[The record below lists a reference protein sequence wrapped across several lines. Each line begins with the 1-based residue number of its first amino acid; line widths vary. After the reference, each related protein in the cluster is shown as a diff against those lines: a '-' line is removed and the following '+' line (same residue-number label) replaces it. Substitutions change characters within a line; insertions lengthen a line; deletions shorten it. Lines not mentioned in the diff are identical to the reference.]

1 MKLSNR
7 QIGAVGVSRV
17 ASALL
22 RLGYSVLAP
31 LEDYA
36 GYDLVAEKRGKF
48 TRIQVKTSE
57 RKDPRRNRYGF
68 MTSKGINNNKTTYK
82 KSAVDFLVLWG
93 MDDDLFWLVETK
105 SCNKKN
111 YKATLR
117 TGSSW
122 RVLSDL

>member
-1 MKLSNR
+1 
-7 QIGAVGVSRV
+7 V

-31 LEDYA
+31 LEDYS

-57 RKDPRRNRYGF
+57 RKDPYRNRYGF
-68 MTSKGINNNKTTYK
+68 MTAKGLNKSKTIYK
-82 KSAVDFLVLWG
+82 SGVDAFVLWG
-93 MDDDLFWLVETK
+93 MDDDIFWLVKAKDCKTK
-105 SCNKKN
+105 S
-111 YKATLR
+111 YKATIR

-122 RVLSDL
+122 RILSDL

>member
-1 MKLSNR
+1 VKLSNR

-31 LEDYA
+31 LEDCS
-36 GYDLVAEKRGKF
+36 GYDLVAEKHGKF

-57 RKDPRRNRYGF
+57 RKDPYRNRYGF
-68 MTSKGINNNKTTYK
+68 MTSKGLNKSKTIYK
-82 KSAVDFLVLWG
+82 SGVDAFVLWG
-93 MDDDLFWLVETK
+93 MDDDIFWLVK
-105 SCNKKN
+105 AKDCKRKN

-122 RVLSDL
+122 RILSDL

>member
-31 LEDYA
+31 LEDFA

-57 RKDPRRNRYGF
+57 RKDPRCNRYGF
-68 MTSKGINNNKTTYK
+68 MTCTGANTKLPYKGG
-82 KSAVDFLVLWG
+82 VDVFVLWG
-93 MDDDLFWLVETK
+93 MDDDMFWLVRAKNCK
-105 SCNKKN
+105 SKN

-122 RVLSDL
+122 RILADL

>member
-31 LEDYA
+31 LEDCS
-36 GYDLVAEKRGKF
+36 GYDLVAENRNRYV
-48 TRIQVKTSE
+48 RIQVKTSE
-57 RKDPRRNRYGF
+57 RKDPSRNRYSF
-68 MTSKGINNNKTTYK
+68 MTSRGLGGKEMYRGG
-82 KSAVDFLVLWG
+82 VDMFVCYGLE
-93 MDDDLFWLVETK
+93 DDLFWMVSPKKCK
-105 SCNKKN
+105 SKS

-117 TGSSW
+117 TGSGW
-122 RVLSDL
+122 RILSDL

>member
-57 RKDPRRNRYGF
+57 RKDPRGNRYGF
-68 MTSKGINNNKTTYK
+68 MTSKGCDTKQAYK
-82 KSAVDFLVLWG
+82 SGVDAFVLYG
-93 MDDDLFWLVETK
+93 LDDDMFWLVK
-105 SCNKKN
+105 AKNCKKKN

-122 RVLSDL
+122 RILSDL

>member
-1 MKLSNR
+1 MSNR

-31 LEDYA
+31 LEDCS
-36 GYDLVAEKRGKF
+36 GYDLVAEKRGRF

-57 RKDPRRNRYGF
+57 RKDSRCNRYGF
-68 MTSKGINNNKTTYK
+68 MTSRGCNAKQAYKTG
-82 KSAVDFLVLWG
+82 VDIFVLWG
-93 MDDDLFWLVETK
+93 MDDDLFWVVDAKKCK
-105 SCNKKN
+105 SKN
-111 YKATLR
+111 YKANLK

-122 RVLSDL
+122 RILGDL

>member
-31 LEDYA
+31 LEDCS

-57 RKDPRRNRYGF
+57 RKDVNRNRYCF
-68 MTSKGINNNKTTYK
+68 MTSRGIGGKEFYKGG
-82 KSAVDFLVLWG
+82 VDVFVCWG
-93 MDDDLFWLVETK
+93 MDDDLFWVVHPSKCRMK
-105 SCNKKN
+105 S

-122 RVLSDL
+122 RILSDL

>member
-31 LEDYA
+31 LEDCS
-36 GYDLVAEKRGKF
+36 GYDLVAEKRNRF
-48 TRIQVKTSE
+48 VRIQVKTSE
-57 RKDPRRNRYGF
+57 RKDPSKNRYGF
-68 MTSKGINNNKTTYK
+68 MTSRGVGGKEIYRGG
-82 KSAVDFLVLWG
+82 VDVFVCYGLE
-93 MDDDLFWLVETK
+93 DDLFWVVKPNKCK
-105 SCNKKN
+105 SKS
-111 YKATLR
+111 YKAPLR

-122 RVLSDL
+122 RILSDL